1 MSQRKAWLVATVV
14 ALGILGSA
22 CTSGE
27 QTSAP
32 PQSPPETAPAAAPA
46 AAPEVSRTLFHGVW
60 ILESHGTAGKPQL
73 VLAGSNV
80 TAIFTAG
87 EDPNSGRLAGRGGCN
102 QYSASFTLSGEDAI
116 KLSAAIATRMF
127 CGEPSGI
134 MEQEAAY
141 LQALEAV
148 SRYRIQGEKLHLSDE
163 AGAHELIFTWQ
174 AAEAQK

>member
-1 MSQRKAWLVATVV
+1 MSQLKARLFATVL
-14 ALGILGSA
+14 AWSLLGIA

-32 PQSPPETAPAAAPA
+32 PQSPPETAPEPGP
-46 AAPEVSRTLFHGVW
+46 AAPEVSRTLFDGVW
-60 ILESHGTAGKPQL
+60 ILESHGTPVKPQP

-87 EDPNSGRLAGRGGCN
+87 EDPNSGRLAGRAGCN

-127 CGEPSGI
+127 CGEPAGV
-134 MEQEAAY
+134 MEQEAAF
-141 LQALEAV
+141 LKALEAV
-148 SRYRIQGEKLHLSDE
+148 SRYRIEGEKLHLSDE

-174 AAEAQK
+174 AAEAEK

>member
-1 MSQRKAWLVATVV
+1 MSQFKARLVAALV
-14 ALGILGSA
+14 ACSLLGVA

-32 PQSPPETAPAAAPA
+32 PQDAPESAPAT
-46 AAPEVSRTLFHGVW
+46 APEVSRTLFDGVW
-60 ILESHGTAGKPQL
+60 ILESHGARVKPQP
-73 VLAGSNV
+73 VLGGSNV

-87 EDPNSGRLAGRGGCN
+87 EDPNSGRLAGRAGCN
-102 QYSASFTLSGEDAI
+102 QYSASFTLFGEDAI

-127 CGEPSGI
+127 CGEPSGV
-134 MEQEAAY
+134 MEQEAAF
-141 LQALEAV
+141 LKALEAV
-148 SRYRIQGEKLHLSDE
+148 SRYRIEGEKLHLSDE

>member
-1 MSQRKAWLVATVV
+1 MSQFKARLVAALV
-14 ALGILGSA
+14 AWSLLGVA

-27 QTSAP
+27 QTTAP
-32 PQSPPETAPAAAPA
+32 PQSPPEPAPAT
-46 AAPEVSRTLFHGVW
+46 APEVSHTLFDGVW
-60 ILESHGTAGKPQL
+60 ILESHGAPVKPQP

-80 TAIFTAG
+80 TAIFTAA
-87 EDPNSGRLAGRGGCN
+87 EEPASGQLAGRAGCN

-134 MEQEAAY
+134 MEQEAAF
-141 LQALEAV
+141 LKALEAV
-148 SRYRIQGEKLHLSDE
+148 SRYRIEGEKLQLSDE

>member
-1 MSQRKAWLVATVV
+1 MSRLKARLVAALV
-14 ALGILGSA
+14 AWSLLGVA
-22 CTSGE
+22 CTGGE

-32 PQSPPETAPAAAPA
+32 PQDAPESAPAT
-46 AAPEVSRTLFHGVW
+46 APEVSRTLFDGVW
-60 ILESHGTAGKPQL
+60 ILESHGARVKPQP

-80 TAIFTAG
+80 TAIFTAA
-87 EDPNSGRLAGRGGCN
+87 EEPASGQLAGRAGCN

-127 CGEPSGI
+127 CGEPSGV
-134 MEQEAAY
+134 MEQEAAF
-141 LQALEAV
+141 LKALEAV
-148 SRYRIQGEKLHLSDE
+148 SRYRIEGEKLHLSDE